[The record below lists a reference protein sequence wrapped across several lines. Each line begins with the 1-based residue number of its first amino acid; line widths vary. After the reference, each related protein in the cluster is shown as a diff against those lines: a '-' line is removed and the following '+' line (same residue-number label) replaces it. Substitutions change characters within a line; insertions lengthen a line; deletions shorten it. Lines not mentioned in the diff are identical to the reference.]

1 MRARASSIRR
11 STSPGQPSPEK
22 RVTGAREAGDATLPL
37 PRRARVLVVEDESLV
52 AMMLADML
60 EEIGCTVVG
69 PVASCAGALRL
80 LEGEALDL
88 ALLDVNLGGETAYG
102 VADALS
108 RRDVPYIFVSG
119 YGASGL
125 DQDYAAAPVLAKP
138 FQPATLARAIGEI
151 LALSTEKK
159 R

>member
-1 MRARASSIRR
+1 
-11 STSPGQPSPEK
+11 
-22 RVTGAREAGDATLPL
+22 V
-37 PRRARVLVVEDESLV
+37 RVLVVEDESLV

-80 LEGEALDL
+80 LEGDQALDL

-108 RRDVPYIFVSG
+108 RRKVPFIFVSG

-125 DQDYAAAPVLAKP
+125 DQGYAAAPILAKP
-138 FQPATLARAIGEI
+138 FQPATLAHAIGEI
-151 LALSTEKK
+151 LALPREKT

>member
-1 MRARASSIRR
+1 M
-11 STSPGQPSPEK
+11 
-22 RVTGAREAGDATLPL
+22 TGARAAGDARLPL

-80 LEGEALDL
+80 LEGGEALDL
-88 ALLDVNLGGETAYG
+88 ALLDVNLGSETAYG

-125 DQDYAAAPVLAKP
+125 DQGYAAAPVLAKP
-138 FQPATLARAIGEI
+138 FQPATLARTIGEI

-159 R
+159 

>member
-1 MRARASSIRR
+1 
-11 STSPGQPSPEK
+11 
-22 RVTGAREAGDATLPL
+22 VTGARAAGDARLPL

-69 PVASCAGALRL
+69 PVASGAGALRL
-80 LEGEALDL
+80 LEGGEALDL

-108 RRDVPYIFVSG
+108 RRDVPFIFVSG

-125 DQDYAAAPVLAKP
+125 DQGYAAAPVLAKP
-138 FQPATLARAIGEI
+138 FQPATLARTIGEI

-159 R
+159 